1 MYIVVPPCVIITT
14 LFFQVLENRTKASR
28 QEMDMLET
36 LEDLRE
42 LNSRHA
48 KMDHESMLKLHK
60 AYEEQLQKLMVEEE
74 EDIIK

>member
-1 MYIVVPPCVIITT
+1 
-14 LFFQVLENRTKASR
+14 
-28 QEMDMLET
+28 MDMLET